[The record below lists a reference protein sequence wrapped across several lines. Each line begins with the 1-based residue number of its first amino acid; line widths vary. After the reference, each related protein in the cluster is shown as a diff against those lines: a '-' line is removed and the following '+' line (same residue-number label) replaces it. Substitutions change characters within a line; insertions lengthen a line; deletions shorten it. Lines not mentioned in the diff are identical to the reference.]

1 MKTENIFIEPL
12 KREIV
17 YYIGK
22 NQKENFEVID
32 KGAENDLWFHAAN
45 ESSCH
50 VVCEVPNDIDK
61 SDMRYIIKMG
71 ALLCKSNTN
80 KLKSQKDVEFI
91 YTKIENVFK
100 TEVEGCVQTKNVKSI
115 IVLTVSSSVQQVF
128 AIIAVAK

>member
-32 KGAENDLWFHAAN
+32 KGTDCDLWFHAAN

-50 VVCEVPNDIDK
+50 VVCVVPTDIDK

-100 TEVEGCVQTKNVKSI
+100 TEVEGCVQTKSIKSI
-115 IVLTVSSSVQQVF
+115 I
-128 AIIAVAK
+128 I

>member
-22 NQKENFEVID
+22 NQKENFDVID
-32 KGAENDLWFHAAN
+32 KGTKNDLWFHAAN
-45 ESSCH
+45 VSSCH
-50 VVCEVPNDIDK
+50 VVCEVPDDIEK
-61 SDMRYIIKMG
+61 SDMRYIIKIG

-100 TEVEGCVQTKNVKSI
+100 TEVEGCVQIINDKSI
-115 IVLTVSSSVQQVF
+115 IV
-128 AIIAVAK
+128 

>member
-12 KREIV
+12 KKEIV

-22 NQKENFEVID
+22 KKEENFQVID
-32 KGAENDLWFHAAN
+32 KGTDSDLWFHAAN

-50 VVCEVPNDIDK
+50 VVCKVPDNIEK
-61 SDMRYIIKMG
+61 SDMHYLIKIG

-91 YTKIENVFK
+91 YTYIKNVVK
-100 TEVEGCVQTKNVKSI
+100 TEIEGCVQTSNVKI
-115 IVLTVSSSVQQVF
+115 IK
-128 AIIAVAK
+128 I

>member
-1 MKTENIFIEPL
+1 MKTENVFIEPL
-12 KREIV
+12 KREII

-32 KGAENDLWFHAAN
+32 KGTKNDLWFHAAN

-50 VVCEVPNDIDK
+50 VVCEVPDDIDK
-61 SDMRYIIKMG
+61 SDMRYIIKIG

-80 KLKSQKDVEFI
+80 KLKSQKDVKFI

-100 TEVEGCVQTKNVKSI
+100 TEVEGCVQIINDKSI
-115 IVLTVSSSVQQVF
+115 IV
-128 AIIAVAK
+128 

>member
-1 MKTENIFIEPL
+1 MKTENIFIESL
-12 KREIV
+12 KREIT

-32 KGAENDLWFHAAN
+32 KGTNNDLWFHAAN

-50 VVCEVPNDIDK
+50 VVCEVPIDIDK
-61 SDMRYIIKMG
+61 SDMRYIIKIG

-91 YTKIENVFK
+91 YTKIENVTK
-100 TEVEGCVQTKNVKSI
+100 TEVEGCVQTKSVKSI
-115 IVLTVSSSVQQVF
+115 IV
-128 AIIAVAK
+128 

>member
-22 NQKENFEVID
+22 NQKENFDVID
-32 KGAENDLWFHAAN
+32 KGTDCDLWFHAAN

-50 VVCEVPNDIDK
+50 VVCEVPTDIDK
-61 SDMRYIIKMG
+61 SDMRYIIKIG
-71 ALLCKSNTN
+71 ALLCKNNTN

-91 YTKIENVFK
+91 YTKIENVTK
-100 TEVEGCVQTKNVKSI
+100 TEVEGCVQTKSIKSI
-115 IVLTVSSSVQQVF
+115 I
-128 AIIAVAK
+128 I